1 MEPKPTRKSRNPSSA
16 THLKPPPIAMI
27 SSSARIG
34 DLMQESASI
43 TPGIDPRSNTIY
55 GPREPWYPS
64 DKDSNPF
71 QNKSSGDRNSKGGQ
85 RPTNKQAAIPPGGP
99 PSDDSDSE
107 DDSTDSEWNRHSKPR
122 KEAPLINPPS
132 NPGLNSSRGPHFDM
146 KLKPESVPQWDGDV
160 HTLAQWV
167 SKINRLSEASQAVH
181 QELGAIVPRR
191 LTKTAETWY
200 YSIPD

>member
-1 MEPKPTRKSRNPSSA
+1 
-16 THLKPPPIAMI
+16 
-27 SSSARIG
+27 
-34 DLMQESASI
+34 MQESASI